1 MTERAEFKYRCRV
14 VSSRGIVVMCSLGVL
29 AFAGVPGRRAIR
41 LLDPLPK
48 CRKSPPATFLV
59 FCHFYALHCTFC
71 VPRILW
77 SRWKDL
83 FNILACDWCFE
94 IFNIL
99 FKILVVVHRGTAM
112 VTIRRVISFWDQ
124 RARSSEAVR

>member
-1 MTERAEFKYRCRV
+1 MHCAVHSACLKFC
-14 VSSRGIVVMCSLGVL
+14 GL
-29 AFAGVPGRRAIR
+29 AGQ
-41 LLDPLPK
+41 
-48 CRKSPPATFLV
+48 
-59 FCHFYALHCTFC
+59 
-71 VPRILW
+71 
-77 SRWKDL
+77 DL

-112 VTIRRVISFWDQ
+112 VTIRRVISFWEQ